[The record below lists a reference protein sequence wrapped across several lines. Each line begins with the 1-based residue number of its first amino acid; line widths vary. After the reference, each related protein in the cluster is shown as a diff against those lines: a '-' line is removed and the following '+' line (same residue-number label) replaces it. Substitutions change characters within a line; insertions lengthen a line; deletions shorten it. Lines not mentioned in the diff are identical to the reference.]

1 MSENQ
6 SEDPETQLVN
16 KHYGLVVSQAVR
28 LSSQRNDL
36 EDYMQVGFIGLLK
49 AIRNYDPDKSQ
60 FSTFATVCIRNEIF
74 RYMRKNKKKSVNS
87 SFKKDNWY
95 TTKEEMWEF
104 IPDCLSEKEK
114 MVLKTKSEN
123 YTHKEIAEKLSCPK
137 GQIKHIVRKI
147 IETTR
152 RYYREEKEDTSM

>member
-95 TTKEEMWEF
+95 TTKEELWEL

-114 MVLKTKSEN
+114 LVLKMKSEN

-152 RYYREEKEDTSM
+152 KYYREEKEDTSM

>member
-74 RYMRKNKKKSVNS
+74 RYMRKNKKKPINF

-95 TTKEEMWEF
+95 TTKEELWEL
-104 IPDCLSEKEK
+104 IPDCLNEKEK
-114 MVLKTKSEN
+114 LVLKMKSEN

-147 IETTR
+147 IEITR
-152 RYYREEKEDTSM
+152 KYYREEKEDTSM